1 MRKLV
6 NSYSKTNNYGEQ
18 VDVYAYE
25 DENGKIV
32 YDVQTYIDFDKRK
45 GEKYITMEEWEAE
58 EENENYNQPT
68 SEGLSSQI

>member
-18 VDVYAYE
+18 VDVYVYE
-25 DENGKIV
+25 DENGK
-32 YDVQTYIDFDKRK
+32 TFREASTHIDFSKRK

-68 SEGLSSQI
+68 SEELSSQI